1 MKSFLFSFQIPNVE
15 KLICITGFEVQ
26 GHIWFNDDWQD
37 WMIRLLPT
45 LSLELH

>member
-26 GHIWFNDDWQD
+26 GHIWLM
-37 WMIRLLPT
+37 MIDRTEWLGSSQP
-45 LSLELH
+45 